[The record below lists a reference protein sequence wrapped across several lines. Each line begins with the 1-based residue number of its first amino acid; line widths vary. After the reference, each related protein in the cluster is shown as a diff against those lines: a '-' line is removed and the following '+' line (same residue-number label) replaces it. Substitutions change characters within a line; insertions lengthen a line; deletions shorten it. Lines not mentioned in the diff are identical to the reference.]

1 MGNSDYRTVE
11 IHISRRYNGGK
22 MKDISLSYEMILSL
36 ELYMEN
42 EIKEC
47 RQNYNDLSWKYQ
59 ESCKYKNDM
68 EVSGSIDYGIDKE
81 YYDSYSKSLQIRQ
94 YETFLKLQ
102 KLIKT
107 CRGQNDGKGYISYTN
122 GLNRELIRFNPSYDN
137 ASEMLERLKAL

>member
-1 MGNSDYRTVE
+1 
-11 IHISRRYNGGK
+11 

-42 EIKEC
+42 EIKKC
-47 RQNYNDLSWKYQ
+47 RQMYDDLSWKYQ

-68 EVSGSIDYGIDKE
+68 EVSGRSFSTNYSIDKQ
-81 YYDSYSKSLQIRQ
+81 YYNSYSKSLQIRQ

-102 KLIKT
+102 ELIKT
-107 CRGQNDGKGYISYTN
+107 CREQNDGKGYIPYTN

-137 ASEMLERLKAL
+137 VLEELERLKVV